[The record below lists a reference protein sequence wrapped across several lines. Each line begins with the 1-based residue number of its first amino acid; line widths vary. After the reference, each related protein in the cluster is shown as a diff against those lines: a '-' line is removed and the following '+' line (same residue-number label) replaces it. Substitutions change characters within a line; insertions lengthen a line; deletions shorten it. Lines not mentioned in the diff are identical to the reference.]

1 VTDSTGTSLLLK
13 LANAPV
19 LADTLADALTQNF
32 ARDYDRLLGKI
43 GTALAEKRVGDFLL
57 RAHIDD
63 VRTGR
68 LKATGEGV
76 YLPVAGKGNAAIT
89 LIGVGR

>member
-1 VTDSTGTSLLLK
+1 MTDSTGTSLLLK

-19 LADTLADALTQNF
+19 LADTLADALAQNF
-32 ARDYDRLLGKI
+32 AKDYDRLLSKI
-43 GTALAEKRVGDFLL
+43 GTALAEKRVGAVLL

-89 LIGVGR
+89 LVGVG